1 MEEKKG
7 LPEPIP
13 YIAYEGTMARFERTI
28 KRLTICLIVVMILLV
43 VSNLAWLYYLSLYDY
58 ACETVTT
65 SQDGQG
71 INIIGGGNNVSEGF
85 KKAKNKNTEEQEK
98 IKGN

>member
-1 MEEKKG
+1 MEQRKDM
-7 LPEPIP
+7 PEPIP

-28 KRLTICLIVVMILLV
+28 KRLTICLIITVIMLV

-85 KKAKNKNTEEQEK
+85 KKTQDKNIKKQEEV
-98 IKGN
+98 KGN